1 MENPSLSLCPLY
13 AKLAINI
20 VPKMLYKIMP
30 DKRKVKSVRIQG
42 KKDYTDI
49 GKSDTIMWSEKTRK
63 FSKIPKGDNYHETDS
78 RQGLR

>member
-1 MENPSLSLCPLY
+1 
-13 AKLAINI
+13 
-20 VPKMLYKIMP
+20 MP

-49 GKSDTIMWSEKTRK
+49 GKSVTMIRSEKNRK
-63 FSKIPKGDNYHETDS
+63 FSKLPKGDHYHETDS